1 VAVLGFLYPGK
12 GLEHVID
19 AAGRVV
25 ARGRDVEV
33 VNVGGVSTGHE
44 GLVEELALRARLA
57 GTRFSVT
64 GYVPERDL
72 VDVLRDVDVP
82 VAAHLH
88 VSASGSINTWIALGR
103 RPIVL
108 AGAYTRELAA
118 RMPGAVTIADDV
130 AALGPAIER
139 AVESPDSTWLGDD
152 VQVGPSWS
160 ESAAAHEAVLRSIS

>member
-25 ARGRDVEV
+25 ARGREVEV

-44 GLVEELALRARLA
+44 GLVEELALRARQA

-72 VDVLRDVDVP
+72 VHVLHDVDVP

-88 VSASGSINTWIALGR
+88 VSASGSINTWMADR
-103 RPIVL
+103 
-108 AGAYTRELAA
+108 AGWRLH
-118 RMPGAVTIADDV
+118 P
-130 AALGPAIER
+130 
-139 AVESPDSTWLGDD
+139 
-152 VQVGPSWS
+152 
-160 ESAAAHEAVLRSIS
+160 